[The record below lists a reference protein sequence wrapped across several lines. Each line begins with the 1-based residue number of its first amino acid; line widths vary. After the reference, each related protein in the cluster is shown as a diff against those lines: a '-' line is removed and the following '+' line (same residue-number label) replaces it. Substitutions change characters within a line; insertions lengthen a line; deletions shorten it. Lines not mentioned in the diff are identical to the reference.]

1 MRKIEA
7 DRCMRLLEELDYLI
21 EKAFSD
27 AVAGDCKAVAT
38 GLSIAMELL
47 EKMKDDLES
56 DPFGRKDPYQR
67 DPCCPVFL

>member
-1 MRKIEA
+1 MKGFET
-7 DRCMRLLEELDYLI
+7 DRYMRLLEQLDYLI

-47 EKMKDDLES
+47 EKMKDDLEG
-56 DPFGRKDPYQR
+56 DPVVRKEKTEE
-67 DPCCPVFL
+67 L